1 MNRDHIVSLRLNDRQ
16 FGILKEQAD
25 RYGITMS
32 ELIRR
37 ELFPDTE
44 KPGMYF
50 SEPVSTYPATNT
62 HTYATSGNDNGHF
75 VYWNLP

>member
-32 ELIRR
+32 EFIRR

-50 SEPVSTYPATNT
+50 SEPVTTYPTST